1 MQKKFEKER
10 HEAFDLIK
18 IKNAEIEKEQQ
29 LNNFLKD
36 SENPKSNNADIDD
49 LPEKVR
55 CIVSEELSKFT
66 ENFKTM
72 TEEKTNVD
80 KRSDNG
86 NSDRE
91 TEICCTEFLGGKGY
105 VIRRIDAD
113 SHTIFKKGSLQI

>member
-10 HEAFDLIK
+10 NEAFDLIK
-18 IKNAEIEKEQQ
+18 IEDAEIDKEQQ

-80 KRSDNG
+80 KRNDNG
-86 NSDRE
+86 NGDRE
-91 TEICCTEFLGGKGY
+91 KEICCTKFLGGKGSCNY
-105 VIRRIDAD
+105 KDRCRF
-113 SHTIFKKGSLQI
+113 SHNI